1 VTGRVPVGSLGLFM
15 RFIGVLW
22 ALIGVI
28 GHFRHEILFEVKRS
42 RKFAVVEEHVTRILG
57 STDVCSVL
65 EPWEVWAVLDHVGV
79 PVSDFEQS
87 KRFYEEALSPL
98 GYELI
103 MEPSVTAA
111 GFGRWGKPDF
121 WISQGELG
129 QAFHIAFAADDRSAV
144 DAFHEAA
151 MAAGGRDNGG
161 PGLRP
166 EYHASYYGAFV
177 FDPDGNNIEA
187 VCHGPQQE
195 A

>member
-1 VTGRVPVGSLGLFM
+1 M
-15 RFIGVLW
+15 
-22 ALIGVI
+22 
-28 GHFRHEILFEVKRS
+28 
-42 RKFAVVEEHVTRILG
+42 
-57 STDVCSVL
+57 
-65 EPWEVWAVLDHVGV
+65 LDHVSL
-79 PVSDFEQS
+79 PVSKLEQS

-103 MEPSVTAA
+103 MEHHISGV
-111 GFGRWGKPDF
+111 GFGESAKPDF
-121 WISQGELG
+121 WIRQGEVG
-129 QAFHIAFAADDRSAV
+129 AAVHVAFASEDRATV

-166 EYHASYYGAFV
+166 EYHPSYYGAFV

-187 VCHGPQQE
+187 VCHGPEQE